1 MKKILVANRG
11 EIALRILRACREMDI
26 QSVAVYSEPD
36 RTALHVRYADE
47 AYLLGPGPSRDSY
60 LNIPKI
66 IEIAKKSGAEAIHPG
81 YGFLAENAGFA
92 EACES
97 AGIIFIGPTPHSI
110 RLLGDKAQARQTMQ
124 EVGIPLVP
132 GTDLVRSAE
141 SAHTLASEIGYPVL
155 IKAAGGGG
163 GRGIREVRTSEE
175 LENAFHVAS
184 DEALQAFGDAGVYIE
199 KYLQSIRHIEVQFI
213 ADTFGNVVALGE
225 RECSIQRRHQKIIE
239 EAPSTAVDAELR
251 ARMMETA
258 TKAAQ
263 VANYRGAGTVEF
275 LVDQDLNFYFL
286 EVNTRLQVEHP
297 VTELITGLDLVRD
310 QVLVASGQP
319 LPYRQEDVRFRG
331 WAIECRITAEDP
343 YNNFLPSTGHIRTVQ
358 EPSGPGVRVD
368 SSLYDDLEVSHYYD
382 SLLAKVCV
390 WGEDRAQAIQRMRR
404 ALREY
409 VIVGVHTNLPLHQ
422 HIMEDT
428 NFQLGRLHTAFLDQI
443 AQSFR
448 ESSTQRERIAVL
460 GAALLA
466 HLKGQPKPFDAPQPV
481 AGGRSRWATAF
492 RPNQRVSVHPRPS
505 RGR

>member
-81 YGFLAENAGFA
+81 YGFLAENASFA
-92 EACES
+92 EACEE
-97 AGIIFIGPTPHSI
+97 AGITFIGPTPHSI
-110 RLLGDKAQARQTMQ
+110 RLLGDKAQARKTMQ
-124 EVGIPLVP
+124 EAGIPLVP
-132 GTDLVRSAE
+132 GTDLIRSAE
-141 SAHTLASEIGYPVL
+141 SANALASKIGYPVL
-155 IKAAGGGG
+155 IKATGGGG
-163 GRGIREVRTSEE
+163 GRGIREVRSPEE
-175 LENAFHVAS
+175 LENAFNVAS

-199 KYLQSIRHIEVQFI
+199 KYLQPIRHIEVQFI

-239 EAPSTAVDAELR
+239 ETPSTAVDAELR

-258 TKAAQ
+258 TKVAQ
-263 VANYRGAGTVEF
+263 VADYRGAGTVEF
-275 LVDQDLNFYFL
+275 LVDQDRNFYFL

-310 QVLVASGQP
+310 QILIATGQP
-319 LPYRQEDVRFRG
+319 LPYRQEDVHFRG

-368 SSLYDDLEVSHYYD
+368 SSLYDDQEVSHYYD

-390 WGEDRAQAIQRMRR
+390 WGEDRTQAIQRMRR

-409 VIVGVHTNLPLHQ
+409 VVIGVHTNLPLHLQ
-422 HIMEDT
+422 IMENT
-428 NFQLGRLHTAFLDQI
+428 NFQLGHLNTAFLDQI
-443 AQSFR
+443 AQSFS
-448 ESSTQRERIAVL
+448 EGSAQRERVAVL
-460 GAALLA
+460 GSALLA
-466 HLKGQPKPFDAPQPV
+466 HLKGQPKLFGAPQAV
-481 AGGRSRWATAF
+481 TGGQSPWATTF
-492 RPNQRVSVHPRPS
+492 RPNLRTAGYLRPS